1 MDSLSDRPPAEALDF
16 VAGALHRLMPLAY
29 ALTGNAHDAE
39 DLLQDCLTIVLTKW
53 PKVAQATHRDA
64 YVRRIMVNALTSR
77 RRRRSSQEIPREDG
91 GPERP
96 GLEDT
101 RVEDRDQLVRLL
113 TGLPARQRAVLVLR
127 YLEDLPDAQIA
138 QALNCRQGTVRVL
151 ASRGLATLRARLG
164 ESAGPDRVIA
174 ASRR

>member
-113 TGLPARQRAVLVLR
+113 TGLPARQRAVLVLPTWR
-127 YLEDLPDAQIA
+127 TCPTRRSPRPSTAGRAPSACWPPADWPP
-138 QALNCRQGTVRVL
+138 CGQGW
-151 ASRGLATLRARLG
+151 G
-164 ESAGPDRVIA
+164 
-174 ASRR
+174 SRRDRTG